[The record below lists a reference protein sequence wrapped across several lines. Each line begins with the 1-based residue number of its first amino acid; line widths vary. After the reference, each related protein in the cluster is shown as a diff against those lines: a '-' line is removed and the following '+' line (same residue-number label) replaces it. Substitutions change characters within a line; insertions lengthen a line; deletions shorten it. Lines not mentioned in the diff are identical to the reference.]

1 MYPSMFIMSYMNDY
15 KKKNTLIDDLKKENT
30 LIDDLKKENER
41 LLLENKNLNDRLH
54 WVILSKDEIYKK
66 YINLIIKKNNV
77 Y

>member
-15 KKKNTLIDDLKKENT
+15 KKKNT